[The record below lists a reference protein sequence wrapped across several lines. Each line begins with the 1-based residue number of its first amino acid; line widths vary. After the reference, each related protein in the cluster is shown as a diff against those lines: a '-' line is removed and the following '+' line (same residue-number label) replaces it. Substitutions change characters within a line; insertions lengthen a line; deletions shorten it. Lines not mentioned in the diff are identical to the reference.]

1 MTTGGSGL
9 LNYEAAKAM
18 ADGTSDGALQTE
30 EDNAAPFPFP
40 FTPPKHTSTL
50 AHLNP
55 QQWPLCHAGF
65 LMASPSP
72 FCWLLVFTPR
82 R

>member
-50 AHLNP
+50 SH
-55 QQWPLCHAGF
+55 
-65 LMASPSP
+65 
-72 FCWLLVFTPR
+72 
-82 R
+82 